1 MDSVD
6 YFIRMSFRAF
16 SRAADDRGLVE
27 ELMGVFIGHNLH
39 FDAAEAVRLYR
50 RQMQMP
56 SSGTVPLVAFEM
68 PKSAQ

>member
-6 YFIRMSFRAF
+6 HFIRMSFRAF

-27 ELMGVFIGHNLH
+27 ELMGVFIGHTVH
-39 FDAAEAVRLYR
+39 FDAAAAVRLYR

-56 SSGTVPLVAFEM
+56 ASGTVPLVAFEM
-68 PKSAQ
+68 PRAAK